1 MYYLRVRVARAGAG
15 AALGVLGGCGAAPA
29 GRPRR
34 DALGAGGAGCSL
46 KRRRFFKT
54 LVKFPFS

>member
-34 DALGAGGAGCSL
+34 DALVAQVARGVA
-46 KRRRFFKT
+46 
-54 LVKFPFS
+54 